1 MWEFSEV
8 WDSIIKYYAGCSTH
22 SKQQKLQTAR
32 VRHGNCQLVVEICV
46 AYYGTPNIQT
56 VLTYMHVNIE
66 CRDNDE
72 HLPEVLRIVL
82 GLHLT

>member
-1 MWEFSEV
+1 METASLLWKYV
-8 WDSIIKYYAGCSTH
+8 WPTMEP
-22 SKQQKLQTAR
+22 QT
-32 VRHGNCQLVVEICV
+32 
-46 AYYGTPNIQT
+46 QT